1 MIIFLKV
8 IALAVLMLSVFIL
21 LSILAILMCIGIF
34 WISLKI
40 FEWIEKMI
48 YRRNK

>member
-8 IALAVLMLSVFIL
+8 IGLALLMLPVFIV
-21 LSILAILMCIGIF
+21 LSILAILMGVGIL
-34 WISLKI
+34 WISIKI